1 MGGEY
6 MTPDWIAAVRDVGIV
21 LGVISAFVAAVIAV
35 GKFLIVRPLQE
46 YIDDRTPKN
55 GGQSLRELHDKF
67 DEISLR
73 ISRIEKEITRID
85 EELEEHVDR

>member
-55 GGQSLRELHDKF
+55 GGLSLRELHDKF

>member
-6 MTPDWIAAVRDVGIV
+6 MTPDWIAAVRDIGIV

-46 YIDDRTPKN
+46 YINERTPKN
-55 GGQSLRELHDKF
+55 GGRSLKELHDKF
-67 DEISLR
+67 DEIFFR
-73 ISRIEKEITRID
+73 IARIEKEITRID
-85 EELEEHVDR
+85 EELEDHVDR